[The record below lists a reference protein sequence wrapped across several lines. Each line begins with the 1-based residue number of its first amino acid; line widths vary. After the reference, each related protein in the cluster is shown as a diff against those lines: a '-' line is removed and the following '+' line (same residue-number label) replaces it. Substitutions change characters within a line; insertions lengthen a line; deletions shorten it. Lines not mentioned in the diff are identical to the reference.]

1 MGFRLAYPISVN
13 FFLVCVHVLFIIII
27 LFCKD
32 LIFKNK
38 NKDFLLIIS
47 IYYDPKIWYIFYEHK
62 RDTVS
67 EKLLFQRHM

>member
-47 IYYDPKIWYIFYEHK
+47 NYYDPKI
-62 RDTVS
+62 
-67 EKLLFQRHM
+67 